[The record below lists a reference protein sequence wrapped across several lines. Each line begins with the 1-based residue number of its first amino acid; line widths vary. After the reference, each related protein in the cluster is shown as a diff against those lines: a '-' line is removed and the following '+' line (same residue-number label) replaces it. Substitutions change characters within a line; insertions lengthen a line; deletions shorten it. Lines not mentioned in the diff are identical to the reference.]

1 MDDRQGVTEPSWRYR
16 RRAIFGSMLFG
27 AFVILWV
34 LLRWDDTRLAET
46 LALGGFGLIGAAVG
60 FYAGA
65 AAYQDV
71 RLWPRRPA
79 EYAYGDNQEEDGV

>member
-1 MDDRQGVTEPSWRYR
+1 MV
-16 RRAIFGSMLFG
+16 FG
-27 AFVILWV
+27 AFVVMWV

-46 LALGGFGLIGAAVG
+46 LALGGFGLIASAVG

-79 EYAYGDNQEEDGV
+79 DYAAAQPTQEGDHV